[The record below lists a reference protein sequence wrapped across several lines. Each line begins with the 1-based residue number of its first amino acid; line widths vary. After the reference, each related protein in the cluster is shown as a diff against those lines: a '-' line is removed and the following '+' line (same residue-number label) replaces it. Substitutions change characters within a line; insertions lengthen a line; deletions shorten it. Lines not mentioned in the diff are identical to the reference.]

1 MESIISASLLGCNL
15 AELKSETEKAKASG
29 VDWLHFDVMD
39 GCFVDN
45 ISFGLPVLKSL
56 DKASDMFIDVHLM
69 IVDPE
74 KYVEKFAELG
84 GDLVNFH
91 LEATDCPD
99 KTIELIRAKGAK
111 VGISIKPATPA
122 ESVFPYLDKVDMVLV
137 MTVEPGFG
145 GQVFIPE
152 TVDKVRTVREE
163 IEKRGLSV
171 HVQVDGG
178 INDKTA
184 PLVKEA
190 GADVIVSG
198 SYIFG
203 AEDMK
208 KAVSLIR

>member
-1 MESIISASLLGCNL
+1 MERIISASLLGSNL
-15 AELKSETEKAKASG
+15 AELKSETERAKASG
-29 VDWLHFDVMD
+29 ADWLHFDVMD

-56 DKASDMFIDVHLM
+56 DKTSDMFIDVHLM
-69 IVDPE
+69 IVRPE
-74 KYVEKFAELG
+74 RYVEKFAELG

-91 LEATDCPD
+91 LEASDCPD

-122 ESVFPYLDKVDMVLV
+122 ESVFPYLDKVDLVLV

-163 IEKRGLSV
+163 IERRGLSV

-184 PLVKEA
+184 PIVKEA